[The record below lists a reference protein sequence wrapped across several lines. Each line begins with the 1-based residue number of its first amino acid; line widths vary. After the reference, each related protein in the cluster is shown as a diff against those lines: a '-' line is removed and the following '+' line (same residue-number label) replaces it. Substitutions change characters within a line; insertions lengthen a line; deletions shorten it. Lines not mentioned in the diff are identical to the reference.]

1 MAEKKRKVADEARQ
15 KTERGDNK
23 RKLPKPN
30 TIKAKGEKSKKTGPR
45 LPLVMR
51 KELERLNHRILESDG
66 EIGSDDALYNGDVYE
81 YEESLPEEETKK
93 NNRFDPVENFEYEL
107 PDNFE
112 VSLVTLSHL
121 MLKISSLLC
130 NERFQI

>member
-1 MAEKKRKVADEARQ
+1 MAEKKRKVAEARQ
-15 KTERGDNK
+15 KTQRGNKK
-23 RKLPKPN
+23 RKLPKPK
-30 TIKAKGEKSKKTGPR
+30 TIKAKGERSKKTGPR

-51 KELERLNHRILESDG
+51 KELERLNHRTVESDG

-81 YEESLPEEETKK
+81 YEESVPEEETKK

-121 MLKISSLLC
+121 MLKIRSLFC
-130 NERFQI
+130 NEGFQI